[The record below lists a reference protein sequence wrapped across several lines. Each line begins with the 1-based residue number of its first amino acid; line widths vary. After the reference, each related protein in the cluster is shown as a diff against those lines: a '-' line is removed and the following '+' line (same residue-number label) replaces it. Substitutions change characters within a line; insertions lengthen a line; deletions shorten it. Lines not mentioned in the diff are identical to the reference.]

1 MPRWLLTQWENPNG
15 IDALVTDCKEG
26 PKKIPF
32 VRIKH
37 CYREANKCADDLARR
52 GAILGQ
58 DFIVFI
64 HPPSPKKR
72 EVELLLRLDALGTMY
87 DHFVSF
93 PFEALQFLMKNPF
106 YPKKKKKLTII
117 PLQEKSHSI
126 TKILMLVQKKK
137 RRKRQIM
144 FYLDCG
150 NYEPSVQVSIATKNL
165 PC

>member
-106 YPKKKKKLTII
+106 YPKKKKKIDNHT
-117 PLQEKSHSI
+117 SI
-126 TKILMLVQKKK
+126 GKIAFNHKNFNAGVEKKK
-137 RRKRQIM
+137 EKKTNNVL
-144 FYLDCG
+144 FGLW
-150 NYEPSVQVSIATKNL
+150 KL
-165 PC
+165 

>member
-1 MPRWLLTQWENPNG
+1 MLRWLLTQWENPNG

-64 HPPSPKKR
+64 HPPPQKKR

-87 DHFVSF
+87 DHFVSS

-106 YPKKKKKLTII
+106 YPKKKK
-117 PLQEKSHSI
+117 
-126 TKILMLVQKKK
+126 
-137 RRKRQIM
+137 
-144 FYLDCG
+144 
-150 NYEPSVQVSIATKNL
+150 N
-165 PC
+165 